1 MNHRRADVRTRLG
14 GRAPGGT
21 RPPAREQGA
30 FRSAAFILV
39 VCKQRHF
46 RPRVGRALP
55 PSERSVALVPPTKRR
70 RVGPAREPSSCASD
84 SVPHRPRRWAH
95 GISFPKGAGDRQRF
109 GLWPGYI
116 VARVTLI
123 EQTVIRDVLFSIR
136 TCLVSQWCK
145 RQLHNTKR
153 RTSSVG
159 GILPSG
165 ARTRAFARC
174 HG

>member
-109 GLWPGYI
+109 GLWPGWI
-116 VARVTLI
+116 APEHRANSHQGRAIFDPDLI
-123 EQTVIRDVLFSIR
+123 T
-136 TCLVSQWCK
+136 SQP
-145 RQLHNTKR
+145 
-153 RTSSVG
+153 VV
-159 GILPSG
+159 
-165 ARTRAFARC
+165 
-174 HG
+174 

>member
-109 GLWPGYI
+109 GLWLGYI
-116 VARVTLI
+116 VARC
-123 EQTVIRDVLFSIR
+123 QS
-136 TCLVSQWCK
+136 
-145 RQLHNTKR
+145 NTYR
-153 RTSSVG
+153 ANSHQGRA
-159 GILPSG
+159 IFDPDLPSQPVV
-165 ARTRAFARC
+165 
-174 HG
+174 